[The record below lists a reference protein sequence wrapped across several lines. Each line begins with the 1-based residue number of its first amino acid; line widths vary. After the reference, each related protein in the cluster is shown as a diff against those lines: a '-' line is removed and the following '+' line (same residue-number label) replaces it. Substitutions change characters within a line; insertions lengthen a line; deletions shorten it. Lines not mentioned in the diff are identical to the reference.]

1 MLYLALVSLI
11 WAFSFGLI
19 KHTLREVDPIFVATV
34 RLTLALLLLAPFFRW
49 RNLAKQDL
57 IHLATIGA
65 IQFGIMYVAYIQ
77 AFKYIP
83 SHLAA
88 LFSILTPVYVVLIHD
103 IRQLSFH
110 FKYLG
115 IALLSVAGAAVIKF
129 EGGGDGQFW
138 IGFGLMQIAG
148 IAFAF
153 GQVAYRDWKTKHPN
167 ISDQEPFALLYLG
180 GLLFALVSSMIVTDW
195 DALPTGLDQWR
206 TLVYLGL
213 VASGTGFFLWNKGAA
228 QTNPGTLAA
237 FNNAVVPQG
246 VIFSLFIFGEVEELT
261 SEQLVRLAIGGI
273 LIASAVLI
281 SRKAKT
287 ISPKT

>member
-83 SHLAA
+83 SYLAA
-88 LFSILTPVYVVLIHD
+88 LFRLTPVYAVLIHD

-115 IALLSVAGAAVIKF
+115 IALFSSWRRRYQIRGRRRRAVLDRIWTYA
-129 EGGGDGQFW
+129 DRRYR
-138 IGFGLMQIAG
+138 IR
-148 IAFAF
+148 F

-167 ISDQEPFALLYLG
+167 ISDQEPSP
-180 GLLFALVSSMIVTDW
+180 SS
-195 DALPTGLDQWR
+195 
-206 TLVYLGL
+206 
-213 VASGTGFFLWNKGAA
+213 
-228 QTNPGTLAA
+228 TLADY
-237 FNNAVVPQG
+237 
-246 VIFSLFIFGEVEELT
+246 S
-261 SEQLVRLAIGGI
+261 
-273 LIASAVLI
+273 
-281 SRKAKT
+281 
-287 ISPKT
+287 SP